1 MIAHSLAKLTTST
14 LGISRA
20 IENCPN
26 IQDAQAQGVNML
38 SDIGEYVSALT
49 VYFMAADGEASE
61 EELTLVKQN
70 LAAMECLQIGFPES
84 NHVEWAQQVL
94 SKPPFFFQMALFHD
108 RNNHEHVTSIILW
121 HLRHIVCTII
131 EVDGKHT
138 EAELS
143 EAKLF
148 FEMLHELIESE
159 GVAWS
164 YGLMDSPIEITQRI
178 TPLAES
184 GGWPKKD
191 GKFVKERLPETDDKL
206 ESLDVCLE
214 ELDSLIGLDGVKQ
227 EVRTLVNLMK
237 VRSMREARGLKMPE
251 LSLHMVFS
259 GNPGTGKTTV
269 ARLLARI
276 YKALGVLPGG
286 QVVEVDRS
294 GLVAGYVGQ
303 TAIKTKEALEKAHGG
318 ILFIDE
324 AYSLL
329 GPGNDFGQEA
339 IDTILKYMEDNR
351 GEIVV
356 IAAGYTNEMQS
367 FVRSNPGLQSRFNKF
382 INFGDYSI
390 DELYSILVQLVES
403 HQYFFNEHV
412 AALIHSSITNTKASA
427 PENFANARVVRNMFE
442 SIIQEQA
449 NRIADLDHSDE
460 SIIHEI
466 VESDVRNMLR
476 RSFCEG

>member
-1 MIAHSLAKLTTST
+1 MVAHSLAKLTAST
-14 LGISRA
+14 LGIARA

-26 IQDAQAQGVNML
+26 VQDAQSHGISML
-38 SDIGEYVSALT
+38 QDIGEYVSALT
-49 VYFMAADGEASE
+49 VYFMAADGDASE
-61 EELTLVKQN
+61 EELTLVKEN

-84 NHVEWAQQVL
+84 NHVEWAQQLL
-94 SKPPFFFQMALFHD
+94 SKPPLFFRLSVYHD
-108 RNNHEHVTSIILW
+108 RDNHEHTTSIILW

-131 EVDGKHT
+131 GADGKYT
-138 EAELS
+138 EAELT

-164 YGLMDSPIEITQRI
+164 YDIMDSPIEVTQKI
-178 TPLAES
+178 TPQAES
-184 GGWPKKD
+184 GERLKKD
-191 GKFVKERLPETDDKL
+191 GELAETQTPKGNDEH
-206 ESLDVCLE
+206 ESLDVCLQ
-214 ELDSLIGLDGVKQ
+214 ELDSLIGLDSVKQ

-237 VRSMREARGLKMPE
+237 VRAMREARGLKMPE

-276 YKALGVLPGG
+276 YKALGVLPVG

-339 IDTILKYMEDNR
+339 IDTILKYMEDHR
-351 GEIVV
+351 GKIVV

-390 DELYSILVQLVES
+390 DELYSILIRLAES

-412 AALIHSSITNTKASA
+412 GILIHACITANKEAA
-427 PENFANARVVRNMFE
+427 NENFANARVVRNLFE

-460 SIIHEI
+460 LIIHEI
-466 VESDVRNMLR
+466 VESDVRNVLN
-476 RSFCEG
+476 